1 MVTADV
7 MIAEEN
13 SIFTHVPAKSVGPD
27 AYFGFRFE
35 VKGDAI
41 KRLWIYAGS
50 QKLTTSFKTS

>member
-7 MIAEEN
+7 MIAEGN
-13 SIFTHVPAKSVGPD
+13 SIFTHAPAKSARLD

>member
-1 MVTADV
+1 

-27 AYFGFRFE
+27 AYFGFKFE